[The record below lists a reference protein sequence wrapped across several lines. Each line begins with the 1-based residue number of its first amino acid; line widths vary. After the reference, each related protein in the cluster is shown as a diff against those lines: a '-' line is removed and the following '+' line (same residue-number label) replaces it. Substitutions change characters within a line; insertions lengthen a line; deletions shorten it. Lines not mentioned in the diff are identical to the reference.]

1 MGCCE
6 SRIIDL
12 YLELEKEISQKYTVK
27 LVKVI
32 EVNGFVNNQKEIL
45 IKNINNNMKNQ
56 EFISL
61 INIIYEKF
69 KKLSNENLNC
79 LKRDIK
85 IILTEFLTEEESNN
99 YLINFYKIKKDKYNI
114 RAVKEIFHL
123 FKLLFEKR
131 NRIDKA
137 SIIFFIKSITNSFKI
152 DQILSGKEVENFEE
166 QLYNIYLD
174 YDEINKIEK
183 NKINFFSARNKSIE
197 HSITN
202 NNEMNNKS
210 FRSNLTNSNIDSF
223 SENSKD
229 KIKILEEKIKKF
241 EENSSDN
248 CYKRLIKLRF
258 CNDSEEFPIKLYLG
272 EEDKF
277 SLAINKFYEEF
288 PEFKDKQIKFFFKG
302 NRIRMST
309 LVKNINLDD
318 SSKILIKEN

>member
-137 SIIFFIKSITNSFKI
+137 SITLNYFI
-152 DQILSGKEVENFEE
+152 
-166 QLYNIYLD
+166 LY
-174 YDEINKIEK
+174 
-183 NKINFFSARNKSIE
+183 
-197 HSITN
+197 
-202 NNEMNNKS
+202 
-210 FRSNLTNSNIDSF
+210 
-223 SENSKD
+223 
-229 KIKILEEKIKKF
+229 
-241 EENSSDN
+241 
-248 CYKRLIKLRF
+248 
-258 CNDSEEFPIKLYLG
+258 
-272 EEDKF
+272 
-277 SLAINKFYEEF
+277 
-288 PEFKDKQIKFFFKG
+288 
-302 NRIRMST
+302 
-309 LVKNINLDD
+309 
-318 SSKILIKEN
+318 

>member
-183 NKINFFSARNKSIE
+183 NKINFFSARNKSTI
-197 HSITN
+197 IT
-202 NNEMNNKS
+202 
-210 FRSNLTNSNIDSF
+210 
-223 SENSKD
+223 
-229 KIKILEEKIKKF
+229 
-241 EENSSDN
+241 
-248 CYKRLIKLRF
+248 
-258 CNDSEEFPIKLYLG
+258 
-272 EEDKF
+272 
-277 SLAINKFYEEF
+277 
-288 PEFKDKQIKFFFKG
+288 
-302 NRIRMST
+302 
-309 LVKNINLDD
+309 
-318 SSKILIKEN
+318 